1 MRLPLGKTESEF
13 IDKEIDSLIKKGVT
27 VKINHETVKFIS
39 PIFVRNKSC
48 GCFRLV
54 LNLKKLNKH
63 VKYQCLKWRLF
74 LQYYVSSDLMIIWQK
89 LTLNRRIKAYQF

>member
-63 VKYQCLKWRLF
+63 VKYQMFKMETLSSILCLLRPNDYMAKI
-74 LQYYVSSDLMIIWQK
+74 D
-89 LTLNRRIKAYQF
+89 IKQAY